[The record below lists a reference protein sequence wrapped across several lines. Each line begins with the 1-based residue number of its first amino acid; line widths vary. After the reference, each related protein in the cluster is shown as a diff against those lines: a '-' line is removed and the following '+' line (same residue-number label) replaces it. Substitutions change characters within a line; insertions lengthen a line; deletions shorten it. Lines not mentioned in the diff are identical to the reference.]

1 LDSRGN
7 FGLSLRIT
15 ATKSM
20 MINKGKITNDGNSA
34 MVGVGEGLGDEVET
48 G

>member
-1 LDSRGN
+1 LNGRCS
-7 FGLSLRIT
+7 FGFSLRIT
-15 ATKSM
+15 AAKSM

-34 MVGVGEGLGDEVET
+34 MVGVGEGLGDEVEM